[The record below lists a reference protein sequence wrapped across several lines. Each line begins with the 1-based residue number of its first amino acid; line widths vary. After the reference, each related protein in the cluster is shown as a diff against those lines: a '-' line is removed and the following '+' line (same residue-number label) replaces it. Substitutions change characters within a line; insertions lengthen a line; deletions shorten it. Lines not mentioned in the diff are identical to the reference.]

1 MLCSSAMDAPT
12 TPTAE
17 QVIATL
23 RKHAAE
29 LQQAGIVHASLF
41 GSLAR
46 GEARLNSD
54 VDLVVE
60 LDPAA
65 RIGLIR
71 LAGLERRLAEIL
83 GHPVDL
89 LPEPIEHPR
98 IRANVDQDRLRAF

>member
-1 MLCSSAMDAPT
+1 MSVSSA
-12 TPTAE
+12 PTAE

-23 RKHAAE
+23 REHAAE
-29 LQQAGIVHASLF
+29 LRQAGIRHAGLF

-46 GEARLNSD
+46 GEAGPASD
-54 VDLVVE
+54 IDLVVE

-83 GHPVDL
+83 GRAVDL
-89 LPEPIEHPR
+89 LPEPIEQPR
-98 IRANVDQDRLRAF
+98 IRANVDRDRRRAF

>member
-1 MLCSSAMDAPT
+1 MDVPT
-12 TPTAE
+12 ALTAE

-29 LQQAGIVHASLF
+29 LRQAGIRHVGLF

-46 GEARLNSD
+46 GQTSPTSD
-54 VDLVVE
+54 IDLVVE

-71 LAGLERRLAEIL
+71 LAGIERRLAEIL
-83 GHPVDL
+83 GSTVDL
-89 LPEPIEHPR
+89 LPEPIEQPR
-98 IRANVDQDRLRAF
+98 IRANVDRDRQSVF